1 MKTNN
6 FNRLLLALLVSAS
19 IVSCRKDEAP
29 VPEQK
34 QELTADPSSV
44 IKGLFVAN
52 EGNMNSNKASVDY
65 LDFRAGVYRKNIYN
79 TANPEVVN
87 GLGDVAN
94 DVAVYGSKLYVV
106 VNASNKVEVMDV
118 KTGKRISQINITN
131 CRYITFHNGKGY
143 VSAYLGGVGESV
155 ANGIVAEID
164 TAGLNEIQ
172 RINVGRQPEQMAVV
186 GDKLYVANSGGYSS
200 PDYERTVSVI
210 NLNSFTFLK
219 NIDVDINLHLM
230 KLDKYGD
237 LYVTARGNY
246 ADITPKLY
254 VINTQTDV
262 VKKSFDLVVSD
273 FVIDDDYAYFY
284 GSSYNYT
291 TGKSDL
297 TFGVLNIKDEVL
309 TDRKYIT
316 DGTESSIMAPYGITI
331 NPYTK
336 DVFLADATDYSS
348 PGWLYCFNS
357 SGKMK
362 YKLETGD
369 IPGHFAFFY

>member
-29 VPEQK
+29 VPEQR

-44 IKGLFVAN
+44 TKGLFVAN

-106 VNASNKVEVMDV
+106 VNNSNKVEVMDV

-164 TAGLNEIQ
+164 TASLTEIR

-200 PDYERTVSVI
+200 PDYERTLSVL
-210 NLNSFTFLK
+210 NLSTFSFVK
-219 NIDVDINLHLM
+219 NIDLDINLHLV

-237 LYVTARGNY
+237 LYVTSRGNY
-246 ADITPKLY
+246 TDISPKLF
-254 VINTQTDV
+254 VIDTKTDAI
-262 VKKSFDLVVSD
+262 KKSFDIVVSD
-273 FVIDDDYAYFY
+273 LVIDDDNGYFY

-291 TGKSDL
+291 TAKNEITYGII
-297 TFGVLNIKDEVL
+297 NIKDEVL
-309 TDRKYIT
+309 TDRKFIT
-316 DGTESSIMAPYGITI
+316 DGTENSIMYPYGITI

-336 DVFLADATDYSS
+336 DVFIADATDFSS
-348 PGWLYCFNS
+348 PGRLYCFDTA
-357 SGKMK
+357 GKKK
-362 YKLETGD
+362 YQLETGD
-369 IPGHFAFFY
+369 APGHFAFYY